1 MELITSVEEKAVANL
16 VENSL
21 DEQLI
26 SLWLHGRSPCTIDY
40 YRRSAH
46 RFLLFVGKPLKEV
59 KLLDVQEYDTHLVD
73 RQLANSTRATILRA
87 LKSLFTFAQK
97 LGYLQYNTGAP
108 LRTPKAHDALNER
121 ILSEAEVIMMI
132 HLETNIR
139 NKVIMRLLYACGGRV
154 SETLCSLKW
163 KDLVDRDNQQGQI
176 TLFGKGSKTRTVLIP
191 TSVYAEVLALR
202 GQAGLNDLIFGLSR
216 SQIHRIIKAAAIRAN
231 VRTFQNAKGKID
243 SKVSAHW
250 FRHAHATHALERG
263 APISLVQAT
272 LGHSSIAMTGRYL
285 HARPTESSAKYLAL

>member
-1 MELITSVEEKAVANL
+1 MPIADKAIANL
-16 VENSL
+16 SEDSC

-26 SLWLHGRSPCTIDY
+26 SMWLHGRSPCTTDY
-40 YRRSAH
+40 YHRYAH
-46 RFLLFVGKPLKEV
+46 QFLVFVGKPLKEV
-59 KLLDVQEYDTHLVD
+59 RLIDIQEYDLHLID
-73 RQLANSTRATILRA
+73 RRLADNTRATILHA

-97 LGYLQYNTGAP
+97 LGYVQYNIGAP
-108 LRTPKAHDALNER
+108 LKTPKAHDALNER

-139 NKVIMRLLYACGGRV
+139 NKVMMRLLYACGGRI

-163 KDLVDRDNQQGQI
+163 KDLVDREGQQGQI

-191 TSVYAEVLALR
+191 ATVYAEVLALR
-202 GQAGLNDLIFGLSR
+202 GQAGPNDLIFGLSR
-216 SQIHRIIKAAAIRAN
+216 SQVHRIIKAAAIRAN
-231 VRTFQNAKGKID
+231 VRTFQNGKGKLD

-285 HARPTESSAKYLAL
+285 HARPTESSAKYLSL